1 MADERK
7 GEQEKHGGLGK
18 ALRQAVGYEEL
29 GEDEKRRERGRESI
43 LMNEARQDIFQLL
56 CDRPCA
62 HLRLVARVL
71 KISAP
76 TADWHLGKLVRAG
89 IVSRQ
94 MVGKKRVYFPKD
106 FVALGDIKTFA
117 MLNKELP
124 RKILQELTAEPGL
137 SQTDLRQRLS
147 KGAMSRCL
155 SDMRDCG
162 ILDTITSG
170 RFVHYYID
178 KGLLARD
185 REYAGRMRQF
195 RRETLKRFARDGLS
209 PRIVRARENRIEIE
223 VMSGPRTRQL
233 VIHTR
238 PFAFL
243 LAGFR

>member
-1 MADERK
+1 MK
-7 GEQEKHGGLGK
+7 GDKKDRQDGRISLGK

-29 GEDEKRRERGRESI
+29 DEEEKRRERGRVSI
-43 LMNEARQDIFQLL
+43 LMNEARQEIFQLL

-62 HLRLVARVL
+62 HLRLVARTL
-71 KISAP
+71 EISAP
-76 TADWHLGKLVRAG
+76 TADWHLRKLVRSG
-89 IVSRQ
+89 IVRRQ
-94 MVGKKRVYFPKD
+94 IVGKKKVFYPTD
-106 FVALGDIKTFA
+106 FVAQDDIRAFA
-117 MLNKELP
+117 MFNEELP
-124 RKILQELTAEPGL
+124 RKILQELTETPGL
-137 SQTDLRQRLS
+137 SQKDLRQRLS
-147 KGAMSRCL
+147 KGALSRCL

-170 RFVHYYID
+170 RFVHYYIE

-195 RRETLKRFARDGLS
+195 RRETLKRFAKDGLS

-223 VMSGPRTRQL
+223 VMSGPRKKQI

-243 LAGFR
+243 LAGL

>member
-1 MADERK
+1 MVDRRK
-7 GEQEKHGGLGK
+7 GEQDKRGSLGK
-18 ALRQAVGYEEL
+18 ALRRAVGYEEL
-29 GEDEKRRERGRESI
+29 SEEEKRRERGRESI
-43 LMNEARQDIFQLL
+43 LMNEARQEIFQLL

-62 HLRLVARVL
+62 HLRLVARAL

-76 TADWHLGKLVRAG
+76 TADWHLRKLVLGG
-89 IVSRQ
+89 IVSRHV
-94 MVGKKRVYFPKD
+94 VGKKKVYFPKD
-106 FVALGDIKTFA
+106 LVAPDDVKAMA

-124 RKILQELTAEPGL
+124 RKILQELTVQPGL
-137 SQTDLRQRLS
+137 SQTDLRKKLT
-147 KGAMSRCL
+147 KGALSRCL

-162 ILDTITSG
+162 LLDTITSG
-170 RFVHYYID
+170 RFVYYFVD

-209 PRIVRARENRIEIE
+209 PRIVQARENRIEIE
-223 VMSGPRTRQL
+223 VMSGPRKRQL

-243 LAGFR
+243 LAGL